1 MQAAR
6 DQAQQE
12 LQQLQKESSEVKKK
26 AKELQRS
33 LETEKAGWEIVLFS
47 FQSNCILLIFLCFIE

>member
-1 MQAAR
+1 MGEVQATR

-12 LQQLQKESSEVKKK
+12 VQKLQKDRAEVKQK

-33 LETEKAGWEIVLFS
+33 LETEKAG
-47 FQSNCILLIFLCFIE
+47 